1 MITMVKIGFV
11 GVGRIGSTSAYATL
25 YDVDCDEIAL
35 VDLIEDLA
43 VGEAMDLETAAIAMG
58 KNVVVKGGKDYSL
71 LKNSDVIVI
80 SAGIARKLGMTRL
93 DLTKTNA
100 DIVQN
105 VIKKISQHAKDAILI
120 LTTNPVDV
128 MTYVACKASGKP
140 RNEVMGMGA
149 SHDTARLREQILR
162 LGIEEADAMVIGEHG
177 DSMVFL
183 KGQTNI
189 KSKEWGVATKATKE
203 RGMEIIKRKSATY
216 YAPAS
221 CVAKIV
227 KAIVSDENAIMPV
240 SVALEG
246 EYGLRDVAMGVPAII
261 GKHGAKVLECEL
273 SEDEMT
279 GLRES
284 AKVIKKML
292 KEI

>member
-1 MITMVKIGFV
+1 VIAMVKIGFI
-11 GVGRIGSTSAYATL
+11 GAGRIGSTSAYATL

-35 VDLIEDLA
+35 VDLVEDLA
-43 VGEAMDLETAAIAMG
+43 VGEAMDLETAAIAIG

-71 LKNSDVIVI
+71 LEKSDVIVI
-80 SAGIARKLGMTRL
+80 SAGVARKPGMTRL

-105 VIKKISQHAKDAILI
+105 VIKKTGKHAPGAILI

-128 MTYVACKASGKP
+128 MTYIAYKASGKQ

-162 LGIEEADAMVIGEHG
+162 LGMEETDAMVIGEHG

-183 KGQTNI
+183 RGQTKI
-189 KSKEWGVATKATKE
+189 KSKEWEGVTEATKE
-203 RGMEIIKRKSATY
+203 RGMEIIRRKSATY

-227 KAIVSDENAIMPV
+227 KAIVSDENAVMPV

-261 GKHGAKVLECEL
+261 GKHGAKVLECDLCDE
-273 SEDEMT
+273 EMT
-279 GLRES
+279 RLRES
-284 AKVIKKML
+284 ANVIKSTL

>member
-11 GVGRIGSTSAYATL
+11 GAGRIGSTSAYATL

-43 VGEAMDLETAAIAMG
+43 VGEAMDLETAAIAIG
-58 KNVVVKGGKDYSL
+58 KNVLVEGGKDYSL

-80 SAGIARKLGMTRL
+80 SAGITRKVGMTRL

-100 DIVQN
+100 GIVQN
-105 VIKKISQHAKDAILI
+105 VIKRISQHAKDAILI

-140 RNEVMGMGA
+140 KNEVMGMGA

-162 LGIEEADAMVIGEHG
+162 LSIEETDAMVIGEHG

-183 KGQTNI
+183 RGQTNI
-189 KSKEWGVATKATKE
+189 KSKEWRNAAKATKE

-227 KAIVSDENAIMPV
+227 KAIVSDENAVMPV

-246 EYGLRDVAMGVPAII
+246 EYGLHDVAIGVPAII
-261 GKHGAKVLECEL
+261 GKQGAKVLEHEL
-273 SEDEMT
+273 SEEEMT
-279 GLRES
+279 RLRES
-284 AKVIKKML
+284 AKVIKSML

>member
-1 MITMVKIGFV
+1 MVKIGFV
-11 GVGRIGSTSAYATL
+11 GAGRIGSTSAYATL

-43 VGEAMDLETAAIAMG
+43 VGEAMDLETAAIAIG
-58 KNVVVKGGKDYSL
+58 KNVLVEGGKDYSL

-80 SAGIARKLGMTRL
+80 SAGITRKVGMTRL

-100 DIVQN
+100 GIVQN
-105 VIKKISQHAKDAILI
+105 VIKRISQHAKDAILI

-140 RNEVMGMGA
+140 KNEVMGMGA

-162 LGIEEADAMVIGEHG
+162 LSIEETDAMVIGEHG

-183 KGQTNI
+183 RGQTNI
-189 KSKEWGVATKATKE
+189 KSKEWRNAAKATKE

-227 KAIVSDENAIMPV
+227 KAIVSDENAVMPV

-246 EYGLRDVAMGVPAII
+246 EYGLHDVAIGVPAII
-261 GKHGAKVLECEL
+261 GKQGAKVLEHEL
-273 SEDEMT
+273 SEEEMT
-279 GLRES
+279 RLRES
-284 AKVIKKML
+284 AKVIKSML

>member
-1 MITMVKIGFV
+1 MTKIGFV
-11 GVGRIGSTSAYATL
+11 GAGRIGSTSAYATM

-35 VDLIEDLA
+35 VDLVEDLA
-43 VGEAMDLETAAIAMG
+43 AGEAMDLETAAIAMG
-58 KNVVVKGGKDYSL
+58 KNVIVEGGNDYSL
-71 LKNSDVIVI
+71 LKNSDIIVV
-80 SAGIARKLGMTRL
+80 SAGIARKVGTTRL

-100 DIVQN
+100 GIVQDI
-105 VIKKISQHAKDAILI
+105 IKKICQHAQDAILI

-128 MTYVACKASGKP
+128 MTYVAYKASGKP

-162 LGIEEADAMVIGEHG
+162 LGIEETDAMVIGEHG
-177 DSMVFL
+177 DSMVCL
-183 KGQTNI
+183 KGQTKI
-189 KSKEWGVATKATKE
+189 KSKEWEVVIKATKE

-221 CVAKIV
+221 CIAKIV
-227 KAIVSDENAIMPV
+227 KAIVSDENAVMPV
-240 SVALEG
+240 SAVLEG
-246 EYGLRDVAMGVPAII
+246 EYGLRDVAIGMPAII

-273 SEDEMT
+273 SKEEMVT
-279 GLRES
+279 LKES
-284 AKVIKKML
+284 AKVVKKTL

>member
-1 MITMVKIGFV
+1 MVKIGFV
-11 GVGRIGSTSAYATL
+11 GAGRIGSTSAYATL
-25 YDVDCDEIAL
+25 YDVDCDEMVL
-35 VDLIEDLA
+35 VDLVEDLA

-58 KNVVVKGGKDYSL
+58 KNVIVEGGKDYSL
-71 LKNSDVIVI
+71 LKNSDIIVV
-80 SAGIARKLGMTRL
+80 SAGIARKVGTTRL

-100 DIVQN
+100 GIVQDI
-105 VIKKISQHAKDAILI
+105 IKKIRQHAQDAILI

-128 MTYVACKASGKP
+128 MTYVAYKASGKP

-162 LGIEEADAMVIGEHG
+162 LGIEETDAAVIGEHG

-189 KSKEWGVATKATKE
+189 KSKEWEIVTKATKE

-227 KAIVSDENAIMPV
+227 KAIVSDENAVIPV
-240 SVALEG
+240 SIALEG
-246 EYGLRDVAMGVPAII
+246 EYGLRDVAIGVPAII
-261 GKHGAKVLECEL
+261 GRHGAKALECEL
-273 SEDEMT
+273 SDDEMAR
-279 GLRES
+279 LKES
-284 AKVIKKML
+284 AKVIKKTL

>member
-1 MITMVKIGFV
+1 MVKVGFV
-11 GVGRIGSTSAYATL
+11 GAGRIGSTSAYATL
-25 YDVDCDEIAL
+25 YDVDCDEMAL
-35 VDLIEDLA
+35 VDLVEDLA
-43 VGEAMDLETAAIAMG
+43 VGEAMDLETAAIALG
-58 KNVVVKGGKDYSL
+58 KNVVVKGGKDHSL
-71 LKNSDVIVI
+71 LKNSDIIVI
-80 SAGIARKLGMTRL
+80 SAGIARKMGMTRL

-100 DIVQN
+100 NIVQD
-105 VIKKISQHAKDAILI
+105 VIKKTSRNAPDAILI

-128 MTYVACKASGKP
+128 MTYVAYKASGKP

-162 LGIEEADAMVIGEHG
+162 AGIEKTDAMVIGEHG

-189 KSKEWGVATKATKE
+189 KSKEWEASIKATKE

-227 KAIVSDENAIMPV
+227 KAIVSDENVVMPV
-240 SVALEG
+240 STVLEG
-246 EYGLRDVAMGVPAII
+246 EYGLRDVAIGVPAII
-261 GKHGAKVLECEL
+261 GKHGAKVLEREL
-273 SEDEMT
+273 SEEEMT
-279 GLRES
+279 RLRES
-284 AKVIKKML
+284 AKVIKSAL

>member
-1 MITMVKIGFV
+1 MVKIGFV
-11 GVGRIGSTSAYATL
+11 GAGRIGSTSAYATL
-25 YDVDCDEIAL
+25 YDVDCDEMAL
-35 VDLIEDLA
+35 VDLVEDLA

-58 KNVVVKGGKDYSL
+58 KNVIVEGGNDYSL

-100 DIVQN
+100 ETVQN
-105 VIKKISQHAKDAILI
+105 VIKKISQHAQDAILI

-128 MTYVACKASGKP
+128 MTYIACKASGKP

-162 LGIEEADAMVIGEHG
+162 VGIEETDAAVIGEHG

-189 KSKEWGVATKATKE
+189 KSKEWEIATKATKE

-227 KAIVSDENAIMPV
+227 KAIVSDENAVIPV
-240 SVALEG
+240 SIALEG
-246 EYGLRDVAMGVPAII
+246 EYGLRDVAIGVPAII

-273 SEDEMT
+273 SEEEMT

-284 AKVIKKML
+284 AKVVKKML

>member
-1 MITMVKIGFV
+1 MVKIGFV
-11 GVGRIGSTSAYATL
+11 GAGRIGSTSAYATL
-25 YDVDCDEIAL
+25 YDVDCDEMAL
-35 VDLIEDLA
+35 VDLVEDLA

-58 KNVVVKGGKDYSL
+58 KNVIVEGGNDYSL
-71 LKNSDVIVI
+71 LKNSDIIVI
-80 SAGIARKLGMTRL
+80 SAGITRKIGMTRL

-100 DIVQN
+100 DIVRD
-105 VIKKISQHAKDAILI
+105 VIKKTSRNAPDAILI

-149 SHDTARLREQILR
+149 SHDAARLREQILR
-162 LGIEEADAMVIGEHG
+162 VGIEETDAAVIGEHG

-189 KSKEWGVATKATKE
+189 KSKEWEIARKATKE

-227 KAIVSDENAIMPV
+227 KAIVSDENAVIPV
-240 SVALEG
+240 SIALEG
-246 EYGLRDVAMGVPAII
+246 EYGLRDVAIGVPAII
-261 GKHGAKVLECEL
+261 GRQGAKVLEREL
-273 SEDEMT
+273 SEDEMA
-279 GLRES
+279 GLKES